1 MVNSKQA
8 LRTNALYF
16 DDLHVGQ
23 RFTSDTHLI
32 DEQQIKAFAKQFDPQ
47 PFHLDAEAAKATLF
61 EGLVASGWHT
71 AAITMRLLVESDLS
85 IAGGVIGAGGE
96 IAWPKPTRPG
106 AILCVESEV
115 LELKPSRSRPNRG
128 SATIRSETRNQ
139 FGEIVQVLVA
149 KLVVPRRP
157 DLSEHGN
164 ATEKAAFNQ
173 DGMLPGLQTGHDQSS
188 DLTKPKTDFHDEI
201 DDRYSVRR
209 VAPDDAAGIDRHGES
224 PRPASETSSWVA
236 EVNGEVIGSIS
247 MVRVDNETGRIEQ
260 FHVASDWEADR
271 HLARR
276 LARTAADFARE
287 RGLLKLVFEVP
298 EDLPGLPHGIG
309 LSPPARAVEAQ
320 SRVRAYF
327 EMLGFVFSRKR
338 EVNGKTMLEFYLDL
352 YRHPLIDPSET
363 D

>member
-1 MVNSKQA
+1 MANSKQA
-8 LRTNALYF
+8 SPTKALYF

-32 DEQQIKAFAKQFDPQ
+32 DEEQIKAFAKQFDPQ

-71 AAITMRLLVESDLS
+71 AAITMRLLVESSLS

-106 AILCVESEV
+106 AVLCVESEV

-128 SATIRSETRNQ
+128 LATIRSETRNQ

-164 ATEKAAFNQ
+164 ATKKANSAFNRWKRK
-173 DGMLPGLQTGHDQSS
+173 DVLPGPQTGHDKSS
-188 DLTKPKTDFHDEI
+188 DVTEPKTDFHDEI

-209 VAPDDAAGIDRHGES
+209 IAPGDASA
-224 PRPASETSSWVA
+224 
-236 EVNGEVIGSIS
+236 
-247 MVRVDNETGRIEQ
+247 
-260 FHVASDWEADR
+260 
-271 HLARR
+271 
-276 LARTAADFARE
+276 
-287 RGLLKLVFEVP
+287 
-298 EDLPGLPHGIG
+298 
-309 LSPPARAVEAQ
+309 
-320 SRVRAYF
+320 
-327 EMLGFVFSRKR
+327 
-338 EVNGKTMLEFYLDL
+338 
-352 YRHPLIDPSET
+352 LIDLASRHDRPLKPRRGCR
-363 D
+363 

>member
-1 MVNSKQA
+1 MANSKQA
-8 LRTNALYF
+8 SPTTVLYF
-16 DDLHVGQ
+16 DDLHVGK

-32 DEQQIKAFAKQFDPQ
+32 DEEQIKAFAKQFDPQ

-71 AAITMRLLVESDLS
+71 AAITMRLMVESSLS
-85 IAGGVIGAGGE
+85 IAGGVIGAGGQ

-106 AILCVESEV
+106 AVLCVESEV

-128 SATIRSETRNQ
+128 LATIRSETRNQ

-157 DLSEHGN
+157 ALSEHGN
-164 ATEKAAFNQ
+164 ATKKANSAFNP
-173 DGMLPGLQTGHDQSS
+173 DGMLPAPQTGHDKSS
-188 DLTKPKTDFHDEI
+188 NITEPTTDFHDEI

-209 VAPDDAAGIDRHGES
+209 IAPGDAAGIDRPGES
-224 PRPASETSSWVA
+224 PRPAFEPSSWVA
-236 EVNGEVIGSIS
+236 EANGEIIGSIS
-247 MVRVDNETGRIEQ
+247 MVTVDNETGRIEQ

-271 HLARR
+271 RLARR
-276 LARTAADFARE
+276 LARTAGDFARE
-287 RGLLKLVFEVP
+287 RGLLKLVIDVP
-298 EDLPGLPHGIG
+298 EDLPGLPREIG
-309 LSPPARAVEAQ
+309 LSPTARAVEAQ
-320 SRVRAYF
+320 SRVRTYF

-352 YRHPLIDPSET
+352 YKHPLIEPIQ
-363 D
+363 